1 MAELA
6 QADYIGPNE
15 RHKSRTQNE
24 WPSHVSAIRLNA
36 KKTLSAFTRVE
47 WGVQAA
53 AQTGVQAAET
63 GDNQQNRCLINRS
76 KGLLKIGQA
85 K

>member
-1 MAELA
+1 MND
-6 QADYIGPNE
+6 QAMYQPYG
-15 RHKSRTQNE
+15 
-24 WPSHVSAIRLNA
+24 WML